1 MPPACYARNQS
12 VPTRSYDSSRFDN
25 PRPYHPFPDCFPVD
39 EMSPFQCRSVPPP
52 SSPFPQSSH
61 FQPFEESTEYLQR
74 MYHSGPSYYN
84 FPPQPSYA
92 NSQPYPSFGEPM
104 HSRQFDPSYPPS
116 LPISRVQ
123 PSLPMESYSPSPTA
137 PMQSNP
143 FPPFPPPPPSITPP
157 PITPS
162 TPPSASSS
170 PPTQETHYMESHIDL
185 ESVQNGTNKRFT
197 VMLRNVP
204 NRYTEEELQRV
215 LDLVIP
221 GM

>member
-25 PRPYHPFPDCFPVD
+25 PRPYLPFPECFPVD
-39 EMSPFQCRSVPPP
+39 EVGPFHRRSAPAVLNQL
-52 SSPFPQSSH
+52 PQSSH
-61 FQPFEESTEYLQR
+61 FQPFEENAEYLRR

-84 FPPQPSYA
+84 FPHKPSYA

-104 HSRQFDPSYPPS
+104 HSRQFDPSYPSS
-116 LPISRVQ
+116 LPVSRIP
-123 PSLPMESYSPSPTA
+123 PSLPMESHSPSSTA
-137 PMQSNP
+137 PKQSNP
-143 FPPFPPPPPSITPP
+143 FLPPSS
-157 PITPS
+157 PS
-162 TPPSASSS
+162 PSPS
-170 PPTQETHYMESHIDL
+170 PSPTQETHYMESHIDL
-185 ESVQNGTNKRFT
+185 ESVKNGTNKRFT

-204 NRYTEEELQRV
+204 NRYTEEELQRI